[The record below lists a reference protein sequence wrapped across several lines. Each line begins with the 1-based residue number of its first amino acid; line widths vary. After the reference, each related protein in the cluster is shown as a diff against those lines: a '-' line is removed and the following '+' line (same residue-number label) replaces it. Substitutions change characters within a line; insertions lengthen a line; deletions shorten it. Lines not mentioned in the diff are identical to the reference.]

1 MKLYISNKIGIEKKH
16 LQMFVSVEKF
26 ISYLYN
32 MYKTVYIKGG
42 GIKMKWRSEVQDEV
56 GK

>member
-1 MKLYISNKIGIEKKH
+1 MKLYISNKIGIEKKNIGIEKNI
-16 LQMFVSVEKF
+16 SVEKF

-42 GIKMKWRSEVQDEV
+42 GIKMK
-56 GK
+56 